1 MDIDA
6 TKLDDF
12 MGRFVQDLGAVMHAA
27 TIVVGDRLG
36 LYKALARDGRRVS
49 FALHEATGEDEW
61 LVVLTESNDRA
72 TIEALGLAFRLTTR
86 EAEVLHWVVQGKT
99 NRDIG
104 DILGTSPRTVHKHLE
119 HVFAKLGVETRTAAA
134 MRALA

>member
-1 MDIDA
+1 
-6 TKLDDF
+6 
-12 MGRFVQDLGAVMHAA
+12 VQREAHALGHPLV
-27 TIVVGDRLG
+27 
-36 LYKALARDGRRVS
+36 LARDGRRVS

-134 MRALA
+134 AMALGKVRRG

>member
-1 MDIDA
+1 M
-6 TKLDDF
+6 
-12 MGRFVQDLGAVMHAA
+12 
-27 TIVVGDRLG
+27 
-36 LYKALARDGRRVS
+36 S

-72 TIEALGLAFRLTTR
+72 TIQALGLAFRLTTR

-104 DILGTSPRTVHKHLE
+104 DILGTSPSTVHKHLE
-119 HVFAKLGVETRTAAA
+119 LVFAKLGV
-134 MRALA
+134 

>member
-1 MDIDA
+1 MLSEPL
-6 TKLDDF
+6 LDWLQAQAVLAV
-12 MGRFVQDLGAVMHAA
+12 GGPPAALGHPLV
-27 TIVVGDRLG
+27 
-36 LYKALARDGRRVS
+36 LARDGRRVS

-72 TIEALGLAFRLTTR
+72 TIQALGLAFRLTTR

-134 MRALA
+134 AMALGKVRRG